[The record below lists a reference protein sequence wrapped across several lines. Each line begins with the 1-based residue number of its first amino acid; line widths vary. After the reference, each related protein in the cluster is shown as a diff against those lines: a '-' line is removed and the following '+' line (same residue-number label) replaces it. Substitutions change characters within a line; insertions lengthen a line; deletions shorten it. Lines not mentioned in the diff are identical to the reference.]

1 MCFQEEFLVINMKIE
16 TSAIIEAYEKG
27 QSINSIARAFGTY
40 PTSIRRI
47 LERNNVKLRHDSRKK
62 GELYVQD
69 GEKLLEW
76 AKAQGRLVTKA
87 ELAAIIGK
95 SKLSPSYFIKYPEL
109 GQYVET
115 RTQKSLE
122 IYINQLYNWLKE
134 NNIPYKPND
143 RTVLEGLS
151 LDALLLGEYSNLA
164 LQMSEKVTYVSKKKH
179 EENIKQKLER
189 AEKAGIKIIFL
200 SKEHFE
206 NLDEVKLLLDSL
218 KS

>member
-1 MCFQEEFLVINMKIE
+1 MKIE

-47 LERNNVKLRHDSRKK
+47 LKRNNVKLRHDSRKK

-76 AKAQGRLVTKA
+76 AKAQGRLVTKS

-115 RTQKSLE
+115 RTQKSLK
-122 IYINQLYNWLKE
+122 IYINQLYDWLKE

-164 LQMSEKVTYVSKKKH
+164 LQISEKATYVSKKKH

-189 AEKAGIKIIFL
+189 AEKAGIRIIFL
-200 SKEHFE
+200 NKEHFE

>member
-1 MCFQEEFLVINMKIE
+1 MKIE
-16 TSAIIEAYEKG
+16 TNAIIEAYENG
-27 QSINSIARAFGTY
+27 QSINSIAKAFDTY

-47 LERNNVKLRHDSRKK
+47 LERNKIELRHDSRKK

-87 ELAAIIGK
+87 ELADVIGK
-95 SKLSPSYFIKYPEL
+95 SRLSPSYFVKYPEL

-115 RTQKSLE
+115 RTQKSLKS
-122 IYINQLYNWLKE
+122 YIDKLYDWLKE

-143 RTVLEGLS
+143 RTALGVS
-151 LDALLLGEYSNLA
+151 VDALLLGEYSNLA
-164 LQMSEKVTYVSKKKH
+164 FQISERATYVSKRKH
-179 EENIKQKLER
+179 EKSIKEKLER
-189 AEKAGIKIIFL
+189 AEKAGIRIIFL
-200 SKEHFE
+200 NKDHFE
-206 NLDEVKLLLDSL
+206 NLDEVKLLLNSL

>member
-1 MCFQEEFLVINMKIE
+1 MKIE

-40 PTSIRRI
+40 PTSVRRI

-76 AKAQGRLVTKA
+76 AKTQGRLVTKT

-164 LQMSEKVTYVSKKKH
+164 FQISEKATYISKKKH

-189 AEKAGIKIIFL
+189 AEKVGIRIIFL
-200 SKEHFE
+200 NKEHFE
-206 NLDEVKLLLDSL
+206 NLDEVKLLLDNL

>member
-1 MCFQEEFLVINMKIE
+1 MKIE

-40 PTSIRRI
+40 PTSVRRI

-76 AKAQGRLVTKA
+76 AKAQGRLVTKT

-164 LQMSEKVTYVSKKKH
+164 LQISERATYVSKKKH

-189 AEKAGIKIIFL
+189 AEKAGIRIIFL

>member
-1 MCFQEEFLVINMKIE
+1 MKIE

-27 QSINSIARAFGTY
+27 QSINSIAKAFGTY

-47 LERNNVKLRHDSRKK
+47 LERNNVELRHDSRKK

-87 ELAAIIGK
+87 ELANVIGK

-122 IYINQLYNWLKE
+122 IYINKLYEWLKV

-143 RTVLEGLS
+143 RTALGVS
-151 LDALLLGEYSNLA
+151 VDALLLGEYSNLA
-164 LQMSEKVTYVSKKKH
+164 FQISERATYVSKRKH
-179 EENIKQKLER
+179 EKSIKEKLER
-189 AEKAGIKIIFL
+189 AEKAGIRIIFL
-200 SKEHFE
+200 NKEHFE
-206 NLDEVKLLLDSL
+206 NLDEVKLLLNSL

>member
-1 MCFQEEFLVINMKIE
+1 MKIE
-16 TSAIIEAYEKG
+16 TSAIIKAYKKG
-27 QSINSIARAFGTY
+27 QSINSIANTFGTY
-40 PTSIRRI
+40 PTSVRRI
-47 LERNNVKLRHDSRKK
+47 LERNDIELRHDSRKK
-62 GELYVQD
+62 GELYVQN

-87 ELAAIIGK
+87 ELANVIGK
-95 SKLSPSYFIKYPEL
+95 SRLSPSYFIKYPEL

-115 RTQKSLE
+115 RTQKSLKT
-122 IYINQLYNWLKE
+122 YVNKLYDWLKK

-143 RTVLEGLS
+143 RTVLEGVS
-151 LDALLLGEYSNLA
+151 VDALLLGEYSNLA
-164 LQMSEKVTYVSKKKH
+164 LQISERATYVSKKKH

-189 AEKAGIKIIFL
+189 AEKAGIRIIFL
-200 SKEHFE
+200 NKEHFE